1 MGLKGAPLGPE
12 LPPLG
17 PRAPCA
23 PHPPRPRG
31 VQPRAPAG
39 LGLRPGA
46 GAPWARRLLPGPAGP
61 QGARVT
67 PFLRL
72 LTREGRMELQ
82 KGLRTCVRARGSWT
96 ALLVREPSRNAPGT
110 PGETGRRVGGTRASA

>member
-1 MGLKGAPLGPE
+1 MAPSCRL
-12 LPPLG
+12 
-17 PRAPCA
+17 
-23 PHPPRPRG
+23 
-31 VQPRAPAG
+31 
-39 LGLRPGA
+39 
-46 GAPWARRLLPGPAGP
+46 WARGLPVPLIHPGPAGCSP
-61 QGARVT
+61 GLLRGWASGRGPVPPGRGGSSWALQAARVT

-96 ALLVREPSRNAPGT
+96 ALLVLDPVSECPGT

>member
-1 MGLKGAPLGPE
+1 MYLRPQVGLKGAPLGPE

-39 LGLRPGA
+39 LGLRLGQVPPGRGGSSWA
-46 GAPWARRLLPGPAGP
+46 LQARR
-61 QGARVT
+61 
-67 PFLRL
+67 
-72 LTREGRMELQ
+72 
-82 KGLRTCVRARGSWT
+82 
-96 ALLVREPSRNAPGT
+96 ALG
-110 PGETGRRVGGTRASA
+110 